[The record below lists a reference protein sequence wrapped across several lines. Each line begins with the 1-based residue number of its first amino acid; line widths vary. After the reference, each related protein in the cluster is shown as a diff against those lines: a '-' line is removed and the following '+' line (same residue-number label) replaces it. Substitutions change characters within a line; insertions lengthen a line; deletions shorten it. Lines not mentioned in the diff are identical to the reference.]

1 VNYPLLAKSLN
12 IYNSNGALR
21 LFEKKMYNLAASFD
35 SQLSPVAPFLFYL
48 VIGIIIFVETGLLI
62 GFFLPGDSLLFSAG
76 LVVSARE
83 DINIVFLILVIF
95 MAAFVGDQVGYVIGR
110 KLGRPYL
117 ERKNSPRMQ
126 KMLARSE
133 RFYER
138 YGWWSVV
145 IARYIPWV
153 RTFVPPIAGTVRMNY
168 YKFLS
173 ANALGAFLWGVGI
186 TLAGF
191 YSGSISWVKDIS
203 YFLAAF
209 FITGSIVS
217 ALINYRRDRR
227 D

>member
-1 VNYPLLAKSLN
+1 MS
-12 IYNSNGALR
+12 
-21 LFEKKMYNLAASFD
+21 NLAATFD
-35 SQLSPVAPFLFYL
+35 TQLSPVAPFLFYL
-48 VIGIIIFVETGLLI
+48 VIAVIIFIETGLLI

-76 LVVSARE
+76 LVASARD
-83 DINIVFLILVIF
+83 DINIVILISVIF
-95 MAAFVGDQVGYVIGR
+95 LAAFIGDQVGYVIGR

-153 RTFVPPIAGTVRMNY
+153 RTFVPPIAGTVKMNY

-173 ANALGAFLWGVGI
+173 ANAIGALLWGVGV

-191 YSGSISWVKDIS
+191 YSGSIPWVKDIS
-203 YFLAAF
+203 YALAAL
-209 FITGSIVS
+209 FITASLIS
-217 ALINYRRDRR
+217 ASMNYLRGKRN
-227 D
+227 